1 MFREHPDGFIYV
13 NDTKLTL
20 AKFQELEPAYE
31 SVGCRIYAQNEYH
44 RIFQDGNQSAGVLP
58 WADGDMYLSK
68 EAEYISVLAA
78 EIVENA
84 APEATAYIPKLTIVD
99 RLIAL
104 GKLADALTALNSD
117 AINHAIKWGPFDLG
131 SALLGGLYFIEMIV
145 SVDFGAKR
153 LGFFEIYLKCQP
165 ATLHYSSQYR
175 APRFSTISCD
185 TIDTVP

>member
-20 AKFQELEPAYE
+20 AKFQDLEPAYE
-31 SVGCRIYAQNEYH
+31 SVGCRIYVQSEYH

-84 APEATAYIPKLTIVD
+84 APEATAYIPKLAIVD

-104 GKLADALTALNSD
+104 GKLTDALTALNSD
-117 AINHAIKWGPFDLG
+117 VEKKARWDAATQIALDDADVIAVLTAIGITDT
-131 SALLGGLYFIEMIV
+131 STVLY
-145 SVDFGAKR
+145 
-153 LGFFEIYLKCQP
+153 
-165 ATLHYSSQYR
+165 
-175 APRFSTISCD
+175 
-185 TIDTVP
+185 

>member
-44 RIFQDGNQSAGVLP
+44 RIFRDGTQLAGEMP
-58 WADGDMYLSK
+58 WLKGDTYLSK

-84 APEATAYIPKLTIVD
+84 APEATAYIPKLAIVD

-104 GKLADALTALNSD
+104 GKLTDALTALNSD
-117 AINHAIKWGPFDLG
+117 AIKKARWDASTQIALDDADVIAVLTALG
-131 SALLGGLYFIEMIV
+131 IDASQVLY
-145 SVDFGAKR
+145 
-153 LGFFEIYLKCQP
+153 
-165 ATLHYSSQYR
+165 
-175 APRFSTISCD
+175 
-185 TIDTVP
+185 